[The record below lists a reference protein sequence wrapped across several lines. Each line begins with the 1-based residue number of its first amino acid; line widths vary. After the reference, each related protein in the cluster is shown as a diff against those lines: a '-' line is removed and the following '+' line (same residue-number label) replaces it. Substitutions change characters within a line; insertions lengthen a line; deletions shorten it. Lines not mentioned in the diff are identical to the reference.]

1 ARPTHQPTMDHAL
14 APAFIRRRRRLRAA
28 IGVLLLACALLA
40 CWALNRALRPS
51 VAGSDIVLSTV
62 RRGDVANTVN
72 AAGVVIPVHEEVV
85 ASPVVSRIARVHA
98 KPGQQVK
105 AGDLLLELDDRD
117 IRLALDAL
125 HEQLAQQENRI
136 LALKI
141 DLEQKHKALA
151 SSIELLELDLLAARA
166 KLERNQ
172 KLRQSGLVSGEDL
185 LASELNVKRTEI
197 QLRQQRELIADSRR
211 STASSIDGAR
221 LQKAI
226 LQKQAAQQER
236 MLAQARVAAPF
247 AGMLTSLVQEEGAS
261 VAAGQLLARV
271 SALNNYRVEAT
282 LSDFHARLLAPGQ
295 LVRVEQNGALLAG
308 RVATILPEIQNGT
321 VKLLVDLEQPG
332 HPHLRNKMRVDVNIV
347 TAQKNGA
354 LVLETGAAFNGSGR
368 QTAYAVQD
376 GVARK
381 TTLQLGSS
389 DGRLVEVLSGARP
402 GQRFIVSDTKAFEN
416 LDSIRI
422 TN

>member
-1 ARPTHQPTMDHAL
+1 MDQAL
-14 APAFIRRRRRLRAA
+14 NPEFIRRRQRIRAA
-28 IGVLLLACALLA
+28 IGILLLAGLLA
-40 CWALNRALRPS
+40 SCWFLNRLLRPS
-51 VAGSDIVLSTV
+51 VPEADIVVSTV
-62 RRGDVANTVN
+62 RRGDVANTIN

-105 AGDLLLELDDRD
+105 AGELLLELDDRD

-136 LALKI
+136 LAMRI
-141 DLEQKHKALA
+141 DLEQKHKQLA
-151 SSIELLELDLLAARA
+151 SSIELLELDLLSARA
-166 KLERNQ
+166 KQERNQ

-185 LASELNVKRTEI
+185 LASELNVKRGEI

-221 LQKAI
+221 LQKEI
-226 LQKQAAQQER
+226 LQKQVAQQER
-236 MLAQARVAAPF
+236 MLAQARVTAPF
-247 AGMLTSLVQEEGAS
+247 SGMLTSLVQDEGAS

-271 SALNNYRVEAT
+271 SELNNYRVEAT

-295 LVRVEQNGALLAG
+295 VVRVEQNGEVMAG
-308 RVATILPEIQNGT
+308 RVNTVLPEILNGT
-321 VKLLVDLEQPG
+321 VKLLVDLEKPG
-332 HPHLRNKMRVDVNIV
+332 NPLLRNKMRVDVNIV

-354 LVLETGAAFNGSGR
+354 LVLDTGAAFNGSGR
-368 QTAYAVQD
+368 QAAFAVLD

-389 DGRLVEVLSGARP
+389 DGRLVEVVAGARP
-402 GQRFIVSDTKAFEN
+402 GERFIVSDTKAFEN